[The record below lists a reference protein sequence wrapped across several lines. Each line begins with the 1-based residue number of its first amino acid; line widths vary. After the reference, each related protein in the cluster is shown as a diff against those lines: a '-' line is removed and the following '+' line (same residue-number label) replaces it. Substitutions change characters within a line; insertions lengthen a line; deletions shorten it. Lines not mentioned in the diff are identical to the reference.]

1 MSHKAIAD
9 FVARVES
16 DNALRTRLNEIGS
29 QGNWVPGTMEVA
41 KELGYDFNQDELQS
55 YIEEHYSDD
64 LSEEMLDK
72 IAGGTTKG
80 GW

>member
-9 FVARVES
+9 FAARVES
-16 DNALRTRLNEIGS
+16 DNTLRARLNEIGS
-29 QGNWVPGTMEVA
+29 QGNWIPATMEVA
-41 KELGYDFNQDELQS
+41 TELGYDFSQEDLQS

-64 LSEEMLDK
+64 ISEEILDK
-72 IAGGTTKG
+72 IAGGTTSG